1 MSALCHLLF
10 PALPGRLPPLP
21 PPPPPPLC
29 LFVCLAD
36 FLSFIS
42 CHPFPS
48 EISHLCSQDDSMT
61 DLIARGAAGKMFSL
75 SLPRQQGLDALGSP
89 QTYGAMSVPGR
100 LQEGLRAGCFKC
112 LRVGGAIGT
121 PLHFQA
127 SARRPA
133 PVALL
138 RRPSVSSQCGP
149 VANCTDLKAS
159 LFGLT
164 GTPSLQGCRCC
175 CCCVLLL

>member
-1 MSALCHLLF
+1 MESQWHMSALCHLLF
-10 PALPGRLPPLP
+10 PARPGRP

-48 EISHLCSQDDSMT
+48 EVSHLCSQDDSMT
-61 DLIARGAAGKMFSL
+61 DLIARRSGWQNVCSIPASAAGPGRGS
-75 SLPRQQGLDALGSP
+75 GALGSP

-100 LQEGLRAGCFKC
+100 LQEGLRAGCLKC
-112 LRVGGAIGT
+112 LRVGGATGT

-127 SARRPA
+127 CARRPA
-133 PVALL
+133 PVAAQTSQCELPV
-138 RRPSVSSQCGP
+138 RPSG
-149 VANCTDLKAS
+149 
-159 LFGLT
+159 
-164 GTPSLQGCRCC
+164 
-175 CCCVLLL
+175 